1 MTTEHTNFLDYLSKE
16 EHNLLVSIVNLRLDI
31 DVFAMLDNIYKIPLK
46 NIEIKESEAV
56 IPSLYLFVHFHF
68 YFSISCILRAHITE
82 GLASLR
88 KAIDASLTAYK
99 IQEEPESEESY
110 LKRVWLFQNIKKHIK
125 KSREKDSSLFPLAE
139 SLIPMH
145 ETCSEYGSHADFS
158 ALEHRIDVYD
168 IKDSSKKK
176 LIFKYFDYPE
186 DSDMY
191 HCIFVDILLCF
202 HKMLLIFQP
211 YMSTKLGKEKGKWGE
226 DMKKIGDALVK
237 EQESCHKHLQ
247 GAREAQQGA

>member
-1 MTTEHTNFLDYLSKE
+1 MNPEHTSFLDYLSKE
-16 EHNLLVSIVNLRLDI
+16 EHNLLTSIVNLRLDI
-31 DVFAMLDNIYKIPLK
+31 DVFSMLDNIYKTPLK
-46 NIEIKESEAV
+46 NIEASDSEAV
-56 IPSLYLFVHFHF
+56 IPSLYLFVHFHY
-68 YFSISCILRAHITE
+68 YFSVSCILRAHVTE

-99 IQEEPESEESY
+99 ILEEPESEESY
-110 LKRVWLFQNIKKHIK
+110 LNREWLFQNIKTHIK
-125 KSREKDSSLFPLAE
+125 KAREKDSSLFPLSE

-168 IKDSSKKK
+168 IEDTNKRK

-186 DSDMY
+186 DSNLY

-202 HKMLLIFQP
+202 HTMLIIFQP
-211 YMSTKLGKEKGKWGE
+211 FMASRLREKQEQWGLDLE
-226 DMKKIGDALVK
+226 KIGEALTNEK
-237 EQESCHKHLQ
+237 LSCHKHLQ
-247 GAREAQQGA
+247 GL